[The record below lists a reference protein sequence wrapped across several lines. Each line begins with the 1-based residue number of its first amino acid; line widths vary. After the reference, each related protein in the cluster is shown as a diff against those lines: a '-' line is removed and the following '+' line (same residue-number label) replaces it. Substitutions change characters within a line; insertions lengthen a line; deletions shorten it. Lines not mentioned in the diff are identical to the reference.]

1 MDNYNFINCK
11 LGIVRTKKN
20 TSLKCFFP
28 TSLLFFLKVMA
39 YNIFDSSSQEGR
51 PFGKIESGTI
61 VSLMNFSQEVE
72 LKN

>member
-1 MDNYNFINCK
+1 MFFSNQFI
-11 LGIVRTKKN
+11 I
-20 TSLKCFFP
+20 FP
-28 TSLLFFLKVMA
+28 KSNA
-39 YNIFDSSSQEGR
+39 YKIFDSSSQGGR

>member
-1 MDNYNFINCK
+1 M
-11 LGIVRTKKN
+11 
-20 TSLKCFFP
+20 FFP

-39 YNIFDSSSQEGR
+39 YNIFDSSSQGGR

>member
-11 LGIVRTKKN
+11 LGIVHTKKN
-20 TSLKCFFP
+20 TSLKCFFL

-39 YNIFDSSSQEGR
+39 YNIFDSSSQGGW